1 MPMNGGPLHAG
12 AAPPDAKL
20 LRLAPRRWTNAW
32 RSSALIAILLAFLV
46 VFALLPLLTV
56 LQRSVYDAAGHFVGL
71 ANYQAFLSNP
81 SSLRTLR
88 NSLVVSTISTMST
101 VLIALLYA
109 FAISRTGMRFKG
121 VARGAALIPLL
132 TPSMLSALALVQLFG
147 NQGYL
152 RMLLGDESIYGPI
165 GIVIG
170 FTFAHFPH
178 VFIILSA
185 AVAGADG
192 HLYEAA
198 SALRAGR
205 WRVFRTVTLP
215 TIKYGLASA
224 AIVSFTLCM
233 TDFGVPKVIGGQY
246 DVLATEIYKQVIG
259 RQNFQAGAVVSIVL
273 LTPAVLAFVI
283 DRLLRRSASA
293 TLTARSVPM
302 APARGRLFD
311 NVALLYCACVA
322 IFLVAMIAVPGYTS
336 FTKFWPYNLEL
347 SLRSY
352 QFGRYAG
359 GGWEAYFNSLEMAL
373 VTACVGTAMVFAGA
387 YLSEKSGAPRLL
399 KGIYRLAATLPIAV
413 PGLVLGLSYI
423 FFLND
428 RGNPLQVL
436 YGSMTV
442 LIVST
447 IVHYFTVSHLT
458 SVTALRQLDD
468 EFESV
473 SDSLK
478 ASRLRMFF
486 RVTVPVCFPA
496 ILDVSIYLFLN
507 AMTTVSAAVFLYS
520 SRTPLAS
527 VAVINMDDAGEFAAA
542 SAMAIVIVATCIVA
556 RCLHLAASQ
565 HLLRRTQ
572 AWKRT
577 RND

>member
-1 MPMNGGPLHAG
+1 M
-12 AAPPDAKL
+12 
-20 LRLAPRRWTNAW
+20 RL
-32 RSSALIAILLAFLV
+32 
-46 VFALLPLLTV
+46 
-56 LQRSVYDAAGHFVGL
+56 
-71 ANYQAFLSNP
+71 
-81 SSLRTLR
+81 
-88 NSLVVSTISTMST
+88 
-101 VLIALLYA
+101 
-109 FAISRTGMRFKG
+109 KG
-121 VARGAALIPLL
+121 VARMAALIPLL

-152 RMLLGDESIYGPI
+152 RVLLGDQSIYGPI

-178 VFIILSA
+178 VFIILTA

-192 HLYEAA
+192 RLYEAA
-198 SALRAGR
+198 AALRAGR

-215 TIKYGLASA
+215 TIKYGLVSA

-273 LTPAVLAFVI
+273 LAPAVLAFVI

-302 APARGRLFD
+302 APLRGRLRD
-311 NVALLYCACVA
+311 SLALLYCTGVA
-322 IFLVAMIAVPGYTS
+322 AFLIAMIAVPGYTS
-336 FTKFWPYNLEL
+336 FTKFWPYNLEF

-352 QFGRYAG
+352 QFSRYAG
-359 GGWEAYFNSLEMAL
+359 GGWEAYFNSLKMAL
-373 VTACVGTAMVFAGA
+373 ATACIGTAMIFSGA

-399 KGIYRLAATLPIAV
+399 KAVYRLAATLPIAV

-428 RGNPLQVL
+428 RSNPLQIL
-436 YGSMTV
+436 YGTMTV
-442 LIVST
+442 LVIST

-473 SDSLK
+473 SDSLR

-542 SAMAIVIVATCIVA
+542 SAMAIVIVATCIIA
-556 RCLHLAASQ
+556 RGLHAAASQ
-565 HLLRRTQ
+565 HFLRRTQ

-577 RND
+577 RSD